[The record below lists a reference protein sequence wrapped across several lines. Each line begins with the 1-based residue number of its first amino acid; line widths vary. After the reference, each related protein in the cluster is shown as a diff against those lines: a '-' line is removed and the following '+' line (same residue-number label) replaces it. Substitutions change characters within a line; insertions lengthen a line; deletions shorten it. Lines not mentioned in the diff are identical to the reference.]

1 MSASR
6 RSVLGAAMAAPLLAQ
21 FTGTASA
28 DTAEPGAL
36 GTVSDGWIE
45 VRWTEQAQ
53 ALLDRF
59 QAVVEPVAP
68 ARLVQD
74 AKGKAI
80 RFPVRSGAGDPA
92 LTDPAQAH
100 GDARLDGGVQIR
112 TPEGTV
118 RVTDVE
124 GALRDGLASGK
135 GVVNGFEVAHR
146 AVARPE
152 WHEGVLRTESVPLG
166 RPMRVRITDV
176 PLRPTPEMVETFG
189 TAFGEAGFTTATVL
203 GHVTAEG
210 VYTPPKA

>member
-36 GTVSDGWIE
+36 GTVSDAWIE

-80 RFPVRSGAGDPA
+80 RFPVRSGQGDPA
-92 LTDPAQAH
+92 PTDPAQAH
-100 GDARLDGGVQIR
+100 GDARLGGGVQIR

-118 RVTDVE
+118 RVTDLE

-166 RPMRVRITDV
+166 RPMRIRIADV

-203 GHVTAEG
+203 GQVTAEG
-210 VYTPPKA
+210 VYTPPKP